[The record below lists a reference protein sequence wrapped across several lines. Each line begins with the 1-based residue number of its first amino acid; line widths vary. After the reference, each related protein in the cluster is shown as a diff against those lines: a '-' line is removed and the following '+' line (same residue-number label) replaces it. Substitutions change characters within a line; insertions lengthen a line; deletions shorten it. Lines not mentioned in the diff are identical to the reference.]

1 MARRWAPADTYRTR
15 DTAPARMQ
23 LGGEKQA
30 ALLRDS
36 NQKHEKTLKNGQK
49 KTKNYQKSSKKWL
62 KID

>member
-49 KTKNYQKSSKKWL
+49 KDQKLSKIVKKVVKN
-62 KID
+62 